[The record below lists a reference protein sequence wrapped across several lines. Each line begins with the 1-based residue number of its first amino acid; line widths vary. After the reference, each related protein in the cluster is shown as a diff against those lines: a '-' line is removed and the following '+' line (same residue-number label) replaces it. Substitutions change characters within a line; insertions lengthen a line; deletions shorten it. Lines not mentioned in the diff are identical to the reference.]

1 MTRDNA
7 LAFAQKARKLG
18 FPGDTYAQNYS
29 GAR

>member
-7 LAFAQKARKLG
+7 MAFALKARQLG
-18 FPGDTYAQNYS
+18 LPGDTYAQNYS